1 MYNSILY
8 LILQDFQTSK
18 FFVIISSFFVF
29 CQYCYL
35 NFGLKI
41 KYIWNDSTVDVFN
54 LMLKYFTITINV
66 KNIGFNKY
74 LLVFYLSLGVV
85 IFSIILIIVL
95 IYYIRNSSFQKLP
108 LSILQYLLYIILTFG
123 YWPIIRM
130 QFGLLACQ
138 YDKSGKFVMMFETK
152 QECWTSNYTIH
163 AIIGIIGLI
172 ITILFTLLISYFL
185 FQQKFSKKNAIAMK
199 NSHAQ
204 VTLLVYIIVQ
214 IMVYQMI
221 PTPQYTV
228 LIIIVYFILSIIY
241 FEKVHIQ
248 KPFHHQIIQKMMS
261 IFSAINFW
269 IILMMLY
276 SFVLE
281 EKLLKN
287 GLKILILGI
296 PLICGIIISSQSNQI
311 DLFRINFYKAKN
323 GTEISQLC
331 IYLLELMKN
340 WDNNQ
345 ISELVL
351 QSYLEIH
358 RLSCQ
363 RADCYSK
370 VSSTI
375 KLKANTNFQEY
386 VVIHLINQ
394 IFEDGIRHFP
404 DDIDLRLNFVFFLI
418 DSRKQ
423 YSQALQ
429 EISISEQFVTSY
441 AQQFQ
446 LFFYKRQ
453 IQEILTDSQST
464 LQFDHFAEANFHKM
478 ETEFYQKMEKITITF
493 IEFWNQLLDEIPDI
507 YKLTQLGYLLLN
519 KRQEIEQDYSRVSQ
533 QNRRAK
539 KLKQIY
545 QKFTELILSDFSSK
559 TLQFELSNQ
568 EVQCLQIEEIEEISK
583 QPDPIIVIQSH
594 LGQESKIMSINKS
607 FCSLLG
613 YSKADLINRTLNEIM
628 PDIYAFKH
636 NQCIENYLIHKISD
650 QNQQLIKSCQVYI
663 KKKNKYILPVHL
675 KVKLLEVHHNE
686 LILLGILDYSFQQNN
701 QCYIISSPEGNITD
715 LSSNCISFLGIDLQ
729 SITLNQILISDL
741 FPGILKNNNQVFHK
755 SGCCVTYNDHLQMLK
770 NSKRL
775 KQSIH
780 STSSY
785 IPKTNF
791 NCIINY
797 IEYKCLRE
805 EQDLKHGLVIRLE
818 QIKTQ
823 LQCKQECLI
832 QQDTI
837 RSPGPKIIGFFR
849 FAQRSLTYRMENIR
863 FNELDSL
870 NNETLIMENS
880 LNLSKLMGCMR
891 MSRHFKTLMKPNY
904 GEGIRIKRLIE
915 NQICDIEDSLVLD
928 GKLKKEAEDQNDEEE
943 IEDNQESDIFSQRD
957 TLQSQF
963 FQKSLIKKEL
973 QEKPMSFKI
982 KMSSRVIHSLLF
994 VLLLLQILSY
1004 TFNVQNEQEL
1014 LSNLPL
1020 INQVNQRMS
1029 NIFMIQSILQDI
1041 RSINLHYVVNTQN
1054 TSQVLKQN
1062 FEMLELE
1069 IQSLKSVQNDL
1080 SSIKVDIADQYK
1092 QLNSKYYEKIIV
1104 MVDIYGNVSYF
1115 TFNEAIEQLI
1125 SKTKALLNSDISQ
1138 FDYSK
1143 PDFFYFIYNSLNYI
1157 IWNGR
1162 IAETY
1167 YWSYLQTLV
1176 DTIINSEILYFL
1188 LHTCMLF
1195 SLTILILLF
1204 LNQIQK
1210 ETNQIVQSLLFLKE
1224 SSIKEQVGNCEN
1236 FLVILQSEDLEDKDN
1251 LQIENEEN
1259 KKEKKNVQNKKI
1271 KKFKYSGS
1279 QLSKQFV
1286 KTVLIF
1292 ILFQLFY
1299 IYTFTDSKI
1308 VSDEYNQLMPIIN
1321 QTSIVESY
1329 YRLGDNFIRELFFN
1343 PNISILNTPDNK
1355 AAVFGYLELLYNLN
1369 ADLVEINNK
1378 YQNLLELE
1386 YQIAFNE
1393 IYFMNPCLKLYKSQ
1407 SLVECENFEEGILIE
1422 GLSIGIIKY
1431 IEDLRTFFQSYQQFD
1446 ELQNY
1451 NLEYNFSD
1459 VKLINY
1465 ALNLLNTKRGL
1476 DIRTMQQRYL
1486 RAAQRYLNQALSSN
1500 ITSTFQGLEI
1510 RKTILFTCF
1519 CFMILIVI
1527 TMIWIPTCHKRCAGI
1542 SDSKN
1547 AEYVYLQQYKQVEA
1561 NRVRSETARDDL
1573 IFEILQMYNK

>member
-1 MYNSILY
+1 
-8 LILQDFQTSK
+8 
-18 FFVIISSFFVF
+18 
-29 CQYCYL
+29 
-35 NFGLKI
+35 
-41 KYIWNDSTVDVFN
+41 
-54 LMLKYFTITINV
+54 
-66 KNIGFNKY
+66 
-74 LLVFYLSLGVV
+74 
-85 IFSIILIIVL
+85 
-95 IYYIRNSSFQKLP
+95 
-108 LSILQYLLYIILTFG
+108 
-123 YWPIIRM
+123 
-130 QFGLLACQ
+130 
-138 YDKSGKFVMMFETK
+138 
-152 QECWTSNYTIH
+152 
-163 AIIGIIGLI
+163 
-172 ITILFTLLISYFL
+172 
-185 FQQKFSKKNAIAMK
+185 
-199 NSHAQ
+199 
-204 VTLLVYIIVQ
+204 
-214 IMVYQMI
+214 
-221 PTPQYTV
+221 
-228 LIIIVYFILSIIY
+228 
-241 FEKVHIQ
+241 
-248 KPFHHQIIQKMMS
+248 
-261 IFSAINFW
+261 
-269 IILMMLY
+269 MMLY

-281 EKLLKN
+281 ENLLKN

-296 PLICGIIISSQSNQI
+296 PLICGIIVSSQSNQI

-331 IYLLELMKN
+331 IYLLELLKN
-340 WDNNQ
+340 WENNQ
-345 ISELVL
+345 KSELVL

-418 DSRKQ
+418 DYRKQ

-441 AQQFQ
+441 AQKFQ

-453 IQEILTDSQST
+453 IQEVLTDSQSI

-478 ETEFYQKMEKITITF
+478 EKEFYQKMEKITITF
-493 IEFWNQLLDEIPDI
+493 IEFWNQLLEEIPDI
-507 YKLTQLGYLLLN
+507 YKLIQLGYLLLN
-519 KRQEIEQDYSRVSQ
+519 KRQEIEQDYRRVSQ
-533 QNRRAK
+533 QNRRAT
-539 KLKQIY
+539 KLKHIY
-545 QKFTELILSDFSSK
+545 QKFTELIQSDISSK
-559 TLQFELSNQ
+559 TLQFELNNQ
-568 EVQCLQIEEIEEISK
+568 QVQCLQIEEIEEISN

-594 LGQESKIMSINKS
+594 LGQESRIMNINKS

-613 YSKADLINRTLNEIM
+613 YSKTDLINRTLNEIM
-628 PDIYAFKH
+628 PDIYTFKH

-650 QNQQLIKSCQVYI
+650 SNQQLIKSCQVYI

-741 FPGILKNNNQVFHK
+741 FPGIFKNNQVLNKLGF
-755 SGCCVTYNDHLQMLK
+755 CITYNDHLQILK

-805 EQDLKHGLVIRLE
+805 EQDLKHGFVIRLE

-849 FAQRSLTYRMENIR
+849 FAQRSLTYKMENIR
-863 FNELDSL
+863 FNKLDSL
-870 NNETLIMENS
+870 NNDTLIMENS

-915 NQICDIEDSLVLD
+915 NQICDIEDNLVQD
-928 GKLKKEAEDQNDEEE
+928 GKLKEEDQDDEGEN
-943 IEDNQESDIFSQRD
+943 EDNQESDIFSQRD

-973 QEKPMSFKI
+973 QEKPISFKI
-982 KMSSRVIHSLLF
+982 KMSSRVIHSLLI

-1004 TFNVQNEQEL
+1004 TFNIKNEQEL

-1041 RSINLHYVVNTQN
+1041 RSINLHYLVNTSN
-1054 TSQVLKQN
+1054 ISQVLKQN
-1062 FEMLELE
+1062 LEMLGLE
-1069 IQSLKSVQNDL
+1069 IQSLKLVQNDL
-1080 SSIKVDIADQYK
+1080 SSIKVDIADQYR
-1092 QLNSKYYEKIIV
+1092 QQNSKYYEKIIV

-1125 SKTKALLNSDISQ
+1125 SKTTALLNSDLSQ

-1176 DTIINSEILYFL
+1176 DTIVNSEILYFL
-1188 LHTCMLF
+1188 LNTCMLF
-1195 SLTILILLF
+1195 SLTILIFLF

-1210 ETNQIVQSLLFLKE
+1210 ETNQIVQALLFLKE
-1224 SSIKEQVGNCEN
+1224 SSIKEQIVNCEN
-1236 FLVILQSEDLEDKDN
+1236 LLVILQSEDLEDQDN
-1251 LQIENEEN
+1251 LQIENEDN
-1259 KKEKKNVQNKKI
+1259 NKEKKDVQSKKI

-1286 KTVLIF
+1286 KTAFIA

-1299 IYTFTDSKI
+1299 IYTFIDSKI
-1308 VSDEYNQLMPIIN
+1308 VSDEYHQLMPIIN

-1329 YRLGDNFIRELFFN
+1329 YRLGDNFIRELFVN
-1343 PNISILNTPDNK
+1343 PNISILNTPDNQ
-1355 AAVFGYLELLYNLN
+1355 ATIFGYLELLYNLN
-1369 ADLVEINNK
+1369 AELVEINNQ

-1393 IYFMNPCLKLYKSQ
+1393 IYFMNPCLHLYRNQSQ
-1407 SLVECENFEEGILIE
+1407 VECENFEDGILIE

-1431 IEDLRTFFQSYQQFD
+1431 IEDLRTFLQSYQQFD

-1451 NLEYNFSD
+1451 NLEYKFSD

-1465 ALNLLNTKRGL
+1465 ALNLLNTKRGS
-1476 DIRTMQQRYL
+1476 DIRTMQQKYL
-1486 RAAQRYLNQALSSN
+1486 RSAQTYLNDYLFSN
-1500 ITSTFQGLEI
+1500 ITSTFQGLEL

-1527 TMIWIPTCHKRCAGI
+1527 TMIWLPTCRYQIQNLIQIRGMLTFLT
-1542 SDSKN
+1542 SRMLNMSKQI
-1547 AEYVYLQQYKQVEA
+1547 VLHLKQQGMV
-1561 NRVRSETARDDL
+1561 
-1573 IFEILQMYNK
+1573 